1 MLRVMWPSSLAPDN
15 PLPKR
20 QALLAII
27 GLSLLSWALFI
38 ALGVWLTAFLTNA
51 GSV

>member
-1 MLRVMWPSSLAPDN
+1 MSPVMWPIAPASDN
-15 PLPKR
+15 PLPDR

-38 ALGVWLTAFLTNA
+38 EIWIRLTAFLTDA
-51 GSV
+51 GP

>member
-1 MLRVMWPSSLAPDN
+1 MWPPALVSDN
-15 PLPKR
+15 PLPDR

-38 ALGVWLTAFLTNA
+38 AIWIRLTAFLIYA
-51 GSV
+51 GLV